1 MFKRAYELAQ
11 DLGNP
16 VVTEDARI
24 QLGIASSHLVLSGF
38 CSTMNVVNKPN
49 LQKLLDFK
57 SSRAE
62 SFFGGE
68 EDGTPEQGT
77 NSRAEV
83 IPDPDSQG
91 STAQDSGIAE
101 NEDAKAEVDDVSS
114 KEVGEEKDETTAK
127 EATNETTDSGAT
139 SEHEGEAKESS

>member
-1 MFKRAYELAQ
+1 MFKRAYEIAQ

-24 QLGIASSHLVLSGF
+24 QLGIASSHLILSGF

-68 EDGTPEQGT
+68 EDGAPEQGT
-77 NSRAEV
+77 SSRAEV
-83 IPDPDSQG
+83 VPDSDSQG

-101 NEDAKAEVDDVSS
+101 NEEAKAEVHDVSS
-114 KEVGEEKDETTAK
+114 KVGDEKNEATAK
-127 EATNETTDSGAT
+127 ETTNETTDSGAT
-139 SEHEGEAKESS
+139 SEQEGEAKESS